1 MKLLNLSMRKVY
13 TILLLTSF
21 GISAEYIAIIDFEGI
36 GVASQ
41 EARSLT
47 QRLTSEM
54 IRLEVYQVLER
65 SKMKKLLD
73 EQKFQYSG
81 CVNTQCAVDIGK
93 MLGAK
98 YMIVGSINKIG
109 NTYAIDARMIDVETS
124 ESYISAQYDYTGAI
138 DLLLKEG
145 IRKIAYQLC
154 ELNYENKANEN
165 QFLSPPVLKY
175 PLDNKTNKILFNL
188 PSKYPK

>member
-1 MKLLNLSMRKVY
+1 MKNFYIIIVLASLV
-13 TILLLTSF
+13 F
-21 GISAEYIAIIDFEGI
+21 SAEYIAIIDFEGI
-36 GVASQ
+36 GVSTQ

-65 SKMKKLLD
+65 SEMKRLLD
-73 EQKFQYSG
+73 EQKFQFSG

-109 NTYAIDARMIDVETS
+109 STYAIDARMINVETS

-145 IRKIAYQLC
+145 MNAIANQLC
-154 ELNYENKANEN
+154 ELKYDVIVNKNQLFSNPTNNYP
-165 QFLSPPVLKY
+165 S
-175 PLDNKTNKILFNL
+175 NKTTNKKLFNL